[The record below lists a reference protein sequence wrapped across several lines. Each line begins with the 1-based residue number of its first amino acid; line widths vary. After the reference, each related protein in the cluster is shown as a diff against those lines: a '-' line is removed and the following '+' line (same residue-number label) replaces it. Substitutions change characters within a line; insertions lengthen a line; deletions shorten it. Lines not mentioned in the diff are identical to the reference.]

1 MLSHDGDT
9 VTRAASETLDA
20 DDIACL
26 ERLMRG
32 RFSCRA
38 FRREP
43 VSQDVVSRI
52 LEIARHTA
60 SWNNVQPWHVI
71 VTRGEATER
80 FRAAMHAYLETAPQP
95 TPDFPFPREYREPYL
110 ARRRE
115 CGFALYNAV
124 GIARG
129 DKLAYARQTR
139 ENFRLFG
146 APHLALIATD
156 EALGTYGAVDCGAYL
171 TSFMLAA
178 QARGVATIAQA
189 ALASHSAFLRSH
201 FDIPAEQRVVCGIS
215 FGYADMTHPANNYR
229 TTRVNPGETTRF
241 LD

>member
-1 MLSHDGDT
+1 MRAKRSRRAEPVAYASHRSSKRMLSHDGDT

-20 DDIACL
+20 DEIACL

-80 FRAAMHAYLETAPQP
+80 FRAAMHA
-95 TPDFPFPREYREPYL
+95 
-110 ARRRE
+110 
-115 CGFALYNAV
+115 
-124 GIARG
+124 
-129 DKLAYARQTR
+129 
-139 ENFRLFG
+139 
-146 APHLALIATD
+146 
-156 EALGTYGAVDCGAYL
+156 
-171 TSFMLAA
+171 
-178 QARGVATIAQA
+178 
-189 ALASHSAFLRSH
+189 
-201 FDIPAEQRVVCGIS
+201 
-215 FGYADMTHPANNYR
+215 
-229 TTRVNPGETTRF
+229 
-241 LD
+241 